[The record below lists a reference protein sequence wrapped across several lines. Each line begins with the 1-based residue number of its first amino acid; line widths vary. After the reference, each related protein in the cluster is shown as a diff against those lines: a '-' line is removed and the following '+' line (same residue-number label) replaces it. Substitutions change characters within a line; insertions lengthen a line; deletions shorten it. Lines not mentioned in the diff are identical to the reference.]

1 MVGRDL
7 RAAERAAGLGLMGT
21 PFDPEEVLALPLMA
35 VLSSASEKGP
45 RGAPVWYQWE
55 EGALWM
61 LSDAGASSA
70 RRIAGD
76 PRVAVEIV
84 DYDLAAGVLRHLG
97 LRGRASVEPS
107 DPARFRRLLARYL
120 GPDPVRWN
128 HWFVANVAKIDD
140 PSGRMIRL
148 EPSSVFTNDVS
159 FFRTGPELARR

>member
-1 MVGRDL
+1 
-7 RAAERAAGLGLMGT
+7 MGT
-21 PFDPEEVLALPLMA
+21 PFDPEEVLARPLMA
-35 VLSSASEKGP
+35 VLATASPDGP

-61 LSDAGASSA
+61 LSSAGASSA
-70 RRIAGD
+70 GRIAAD

-84 DYDLAAGVLRHLG
+84 DYDNAAGILRHLG
-97 LRGRASVEPS
+97 LRGRASVEAS

-128 HWFVANVAKIDD
+128 GWFVENVARIGA

-148 EPSSVFTNDVS
+148 EPESVFTNDVS
-159 FFRTGPELARR
+159 FFRTGPSLSRR

>member
-1 MVGRDL
+1 
-7 RAAERAAGLGLMGT
+7 MGT
-21 PFDPEEVLALPLMA
+21 PFDPEEVLARPLMA
-35 VLSSASEKGP
+35 VLSTASPEGP

-61 LSDAGASSA
+61 LSSAGASSA
-70 RRIAGD
+70 GRIAAD

-84 DYDLAAGVLRHLG
+84 DYDNAAGILRHLG
-97 LRGRASVEPS
+97 LRGRASVEAS

-128 HWFVANVAKIDD
+128 GWFVENVARIGA

-148 EPSSVFTNDVS
+148 EPESVFTNDVS
-159 FFRTGPELARR
+159 FFRTGPSLSRR

>member
-1 MVGRDL
+1 
-7 RAAERAAGLGLMGT
+7 MGT
-21 PFDPEEVLALPLMA
+21 AFDPEKVLALPLMA
-35 VLSSASEKGP
+35 VLASASEAGP

-61 LSDAGASSA
+61 LSQEGASSA
-70 RRIAGD
+70 RRVAAD

-84 DYDLAAGVLRHLG
+84 DYDNAAGVLRHLG
-97 LRGRASVEPS
+97 LRGRASVETS

-128 HWFVANVAKIDD
+128 AWFVENVACIGD
-140 PSGRMIRL
+140 PAGRMIRL
-148 EPSSVFTNDVS
+148 EPDGVFTNDVS